1 MKVVGYIRVS
11 TSEQARDGFSLDAQR
26 AAIEAECARRGW
38 ELVDVLA
45 DEGYSGKRDDRPA
58 LQQALSI
65 LRRKKARAIVVVR
78 MDRLA
83 RSTQHLCEF
92 ILLSRRQKW
101 GIVAMDFDFD
111 TTTANGRLIA
121 RILASVAE
129 WESEVN
135 GERVRE
141 GMAEARAQREASG
154 QPVTWGFKR
163 QTPDLVVGRI
173 VRARERGDSFNTIAR
188 RLQESQTPTPGNGAR
203 WYPSTV
209 ARIYKAATTETAT
222 TIDRSA
228 S

>member
-1 MKVVGYIRVS
+1 MKVIGYIRVS
-11 TSEQARDGFSLDAQR
+11 TTEQARDGFSLNAQR
-26 AAIEAECARRGW
+26 AAIEDECARRGW

-58 LQQALSI
+58 LKQALRM
-65 LRRKKARAIVVVR
+65 LKRKKARAVVVVR

-92 ILLSRRQKW
+92 ILLSRRQRW

-141 GMAEARAQREASG
+141 GMAEARAAKQASG
-154 QPVTWGFKR
+154 EPVTWGFKR
-163 QTPDLVVGRI
+163 QTPDEVVGRI
-173 VRARERGDSFNTIAR
+173 VRARRKGDSFNTIAR
-188 RLQESQTPTPGNGAR
+188 RLQDHGIPTPGGGAR

-209 ARIYKAATTETAT
+209 RRIYA
-222 TIDRSA
+222 SA
-228 S
+228 QREAVA

>member
-1 MKVVGYIRVS
+1 MKVIGYIRVS
-11 TSEQARDGFSLDAQR
+11 TTEQARDGYSLDAQR
-26 AAIEAECARRGW
+26 QAITAEAARRGW

-58 LQQALSI
+58 LLQALA
-65 LRRKKARAIVVVR
+65 LLKRKKARAIVVVR

-92 ILLSRRQKW
+92 ILTSRRQKW

-141 GMAEARAQREASG
+141 GMAEAKAAKQAQG
-154 QPVTWGFKR
+154 QQVTWGFQR

-173 VRARERGDSFNTIAR
+173 VRARKRGDSFNTIAK
-188 RLQESQTPTPGNGAR
+188 RLDKSHTPTPAGGAK

-209 ARIYKAATTETAT
+209 ARIYNAQ
-222 TIDRSA
+222 A

>member
-1 MKVVGYIRVS
+1 MRVVGYVRVS
-11 TSEQARDGFSLDAQR
+11 TQDQAREGYSLDAQR
-26 AAIEAECARRGW
+26 QAITAECQRRGW

-58 LQQALSI
+58 LTRALS
-65 LRRKKARAIVVVR
+65 LLKRKKAQAIVVVR

-141 GMAEARAQREASG
+141 GMAEARASKQASG
-154 QPVTWGFKR
+154 EPVTWGFKR
-163 QTPDLVVGRI
+163 QTPDQVVGRI
-173 VRARERGDSFNTIAR
+173 VRARNRGDSFNTIAK
-188 RLQESQTPTPGNGAR
+188 RLDKQGTPPPGGGQR

-209 ARIYKAATTETAT
+209 ARVYSAAQRDKAA
-222 TIDRSA
+222 S
-228 S
+228 

>member
-1 MKVVGYIRVS
+1 MRVVGYVRVS
-11 TSEQARDGFSLDAQR
+11 TTEQARDGYSLDAQR
-26 AAIEAECARRGW
+26 QAIERECERRGW

-58 LQQALSI
+58 LQQALS
-65 LRRKKARAIVVVR
+65 LLKRRKASAIVVVR

-101 GIVAMDFDFD
+101 GIVAMDFGFD

-141 GMAEARAQREASG
+141 GMAEARAARRAKGEAVRFGFQR
-154 QPVTWGFKR
+154 QV
-163 QTPDLVVGRI
+163 PDSVVSRI
-173 VRARERGDSFNTIAR
+173 VRARKRGDSFNAIAS
-188 RLQESQTPTPGNGAR
+188 RLDASKVPTPGGGANWHASSVR
-203 WYPSTV
+203 
-209 ARIYKAATTETAT
+209 RIYNAAQREQVLT
-222 TIDRSA
+222 
-228 S
+228 

>member
-11 TSEQARDGFSLDAQR
+11 TTEQARDGFSLDAQR
-26 AAIEAECARRGW
+26 KDIERECELRGW

-58 LQQALSI
+58 LQQALS
-65 LRRKKARAIVVVR
+65 LLKRKKASAIVVVR

-101 GIVAMDFDFD
+101 GIVAMDFGFD

-141 GMAEARAQREASG
+141 GMAEARASRKANGEPVRFGFQR
-154 QPVTWGFKR
+154 K
-163 QTPDLVVGRI
+163 TPDAVVDKI
-173 VRARERGDSFNTIAR
+173 VRARKRGDSFNVIAK
-188 RLQESQTPTPGNGAR
+188 RLDKQGTPTPNGGQR

-209 ARIYKAATTETAT
+209 ARIYNAAQREQV
-222 TIDRSA
+222 SA
-228 S
+228 

>member
-1 MKVVGYIRVS
+1 MRVVGYVRVS
-11 TSEQARDGFSLDAQR
+11 TTEQARDGYSLDAQR

-58 LQQALSI
+58 LQQALTL

-92 ILLSRRQKW
+92 ILQSRKQKW

-141 GMAEARAQREASG
+141 GMAEARAQRQADGE
-154 QPVTWGFKR
+154 PVTWGFKR
-163 QTPDLVVGRI
+163 QTPAEVVGRI
-173 VRARERGDSFNTIAR
+173 VRARRKGDSFNTIAR
-188 RLQESQTPTPGNGAR
+188 RLQESRTPAPGGGER

-209 ARIYKAATTETAT
+209 RRIFDAEQRQRAV
-222 TIDRSA
+222 S
-228 S
+228 

>member
-1 MKVVGYIRVS
+1 MRVIGYVRVS
-11 TSEQARDGFSLDAQR
+11 TTEQARDGFSLDAQR
-26 AAIEAECARRGW
+26 KAIEAECERRGW
-38 ELVDVLA
+38 ELVEVLA

-58 LQQALSI
+58 LQQALSM
-65 LRRKKARAIVVVR
+65 LKRKKARAVVVVR

-141 GMAEARAQREASG
+141 GMAEARAARKAAGE
-154 QPVTWGFKR
+154 PVRFGFQR

-173 VRARERGDSFNTIAR
+173 VRARKRGDSFNTIAKS
-188 RLQESQTPTPGNGAR
+188 LDKSQTPTPSGGQR

-209 ARIYKAATTETAT
+209 ARIYNAAQREAV
-222 TIDRSA
+222 SA
-228 S
+228 

>member
-1 MKVVGYIRVS
+1 MRVVGYVRVS
-11 TSEQARDGFSLDAQR
+11 TTEQAREGFSLAAQR
-26 AAIEAECARRGW
+26 QAIAAECERRGW
-38 ELVDVLA
+38 ELVDVIA
-45 DEGYSGKRDDRPA
+45 DEGYSGRRDDRPG
-58 LQQALSI
+58 LQQVL
-65 LRRKKARAIVVVR
+65 LMLKRKRAKAVVVVR

-141 GMAEARAQREASG
+141 GMAEARASRKAEG

-163 QTPDLVVGRI
+163 TTPDQVVSRI
-173 VRARERGDSFNTIAR
+173 VRSRRRGDSFNKIAQK
-188 RLQESQTPTPGNGAR
+188 LDQAKVPPPGGGQR

-209 ARIYKAATTETAT
+209 ARIYNAATREAA
-222 TIDRSA
+222 A

>member
-11 TSEQARDGFSLDAQR
+11 TTDQARDGFSLDAQR
-26 AAIEAECARRGW
+26 KAIEAECERRGW

-58 LQQALSI
+58 LQQALS
-65 LRRKKARAIVVVR
+65 LLKRKKASAIVVVR

-92 ILLSRRQKW
+92 ILTSRRQKW
-101 GIVAMDFDFD
+101 GIVAMDFGFD

-141 GMAEARAQREASG
+141 GMAEKRATLKASG
-154 QPVTWGFKR
+154 QPVRFGFQR
-163 QTPDLVVGRI
+163 QTSDNVVARI
-173 VRARERGDSFNTIAR
+173 VKARKRGDSFNVIAK
-188 RLQESQTPTPGNGAR
+188 RLDTHKVPTPGGGEK
-203 WYPSTV
+203 WQPSTV
-209 ARIYKAATTETAT
+209 RRIYNSATKSEQV
-222 TIDRSA
+222 A